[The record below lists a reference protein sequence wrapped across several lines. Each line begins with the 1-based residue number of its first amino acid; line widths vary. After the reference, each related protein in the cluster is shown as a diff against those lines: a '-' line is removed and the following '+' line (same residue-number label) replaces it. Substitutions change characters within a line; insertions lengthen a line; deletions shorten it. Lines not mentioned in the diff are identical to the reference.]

1 MSPLVVALALAAA
14 VLHASWN
21 AALRSGADRSQ
32 FVTVMSFATTVAAI
46 PLVILL
52 PAPARASW
60 PYLGISAV
68 LQVIYSFLLA
78 YAYRHGELGQIYP
91 IVRGSVP
98 VLVTLGGFA
107 LAGQHLSPL
116 ALLGVGIISA
126 AIISLAIHGGHT
138 ERKVLGLG
146 VVTALFVASYVTA
159 DVLGVQRAGRPQ
171 SYAAWIWVA
180 YGLLMPPGLAAV
192 QRRLRIDLKARDV
205 VKALIGG
212 LLSFASYGAIIAAL
226 AMGKAGS
233 ISALRETGIVFSALI
248 GRFFLGEV
256 LTPRRLLVCGAVTLG
271 AVCIGYAG

>member
-1 MSPLVVALALAAA
+1 VSPLVIALALCAA
-14 VLHASWN
+14 VLHATWN
-21 AALRSGADRSQ
+21 AALRSGADRAQ
-32 FVTVMSFATTVAAI
+32 FVTVMSFATTVAAV
-46 PLVILL
+46 PLLILL
-52 PAPARASW
+52 PPPAAASW

-107 LAGQHLSPL
+107 LAAQALSPL

-138 ERKVLGLG
+138 ERKALALG
-146 VVTALFVASYVTA
+146 VVTAVFVASYVTA
-159 DVLGVQRAGRPQ
+159 DVLGVHRAGRPQ
-171 SYAAWIWVA
+171 SYAAWIWAA
-180 YGLLMPPGLAAV
+180 YGALMPLGLLAV
-192 QRRLRIDLKARDV
+192 QRRVRIDLPARDV
-205 VKALIGG
+205 VKALLGG

-226 AMGKAGS
+226 ALGKAGS

-248 GRFFLGEV
+248 GRCFLGEV
-256 LTPRRLLVCGAVTLG
+256 VTPRRLAVCLAVTLG